1 MDWLLLKLRYAIYH
15 IILNLE
21 EEAYKDYRLDLITRL
36 DSVLTSAA
44 VNKAEVWPKNE
55 PRLYDVGHD

>member
-44 VNKAEVWPKNE
+44 VDKAEV
-55 PRLYDVGHD
+55 